1 MAKAKNSPNQSRFE
15 LDIISRIERSNV
27 SVSELRTGLW
37 APIEKVSSTSIIYKE
52 FIKNK
57 RSRAISTSWGK
68 VLVTGNILTQVHRDL
83 LDCIFAAASHIEE
96 LPSGSVEVY
105 FNETEV
111 LKKYGNTSGTNHTWL
126 RTKIREIR
134 NTSIEMEDHSKK
146 YYAFQILDDDGAI
159 PETGEFKIVF
169 SSKYRNYIE
178 GQLTIGYID
187 ELDKLLTIPS
197 ALLRAIVRFF
207 WTHKDASKMEI
218 QDLLLTVGYPSSSSQ
233 AVRAAR
239 REIESNFETLEKFG
253 ISILEEEVTESG
265 RKKIK
270 KLLYRRVENT
280 KINFVSPVSSPSL
293 PR

>member
-1 MAKAKNSPNQSRFE
+1 MAKRKDSPNQSKFE
-15 LDIISRIERSNV
+15 IDIISKMERSNV

-37 APIEKVSSTSIIYKE
+37 APIEKVSSTSLIYKN

-83 LDCIFAAASHIEE
+83 LDCIFASANNIEE
-96 LPSGSVEVY
+96 LEGGSVAVF
-105 FNETEV
+105 FNETDV
-111 LKKYGNTSGTNHTWL
+111 LKRYGNTAGSNHTWL

-146 YYAFQILDDDGAI
+146 YYAFQILEDDGAI

-187 ELDKLLTIPS
+187 ELDKLLTIQS

-218 QDLLLTVGYPSSSSQ
+218 KALLTTVGYPQDSEN
-233 AVRAAR
+233 AIRTAR
-239 REIESNFETLEKFG
+239 REIESNIDTLEKFG
-253 ISILEEEVTESG
+253 ISALEEEVTESG

-270 KLLYRRVENT
+270 KILYRKQEDA
-280 KINFVSPVSSPSL
+280 KITFSAPLQSL
-293 PR
+293 LSK